1 MSANP
6 EVAMILAIVTFHVP
20 EPVGHAAARAGSEAS
35 APSYQGVP
43 DLVRK
48 VYTRAPDGS
57 TLGGVYQ
64 WTSQAAAEA
73 FYDEA
78 WRARLTER
86 FGAPPEIEYL
96 EALTVVDNERI
107 SS

>member
-1 MSANP
+1 
-6 EVAMILAIVTFHVP
+6 MILAIVTFHVP
-20 EPVGHAAARAGSEAS
+20 TPVGYDAARDGSEAS

-43 DLVRK
+43 ELVRK

-64 WTSQAAAEA
+64 WTSREAAEA
-73 FYDEA
+73 FYDDA
-78 WRARLTER
+78 WRARVTER
-86 FGAPPEIEYL
+86 FGAPPEIQYL

-107 SS
+107 TG